1 MKALLHLLY
10 DTEFLVTILVA
21 VAAFA
26 SIVTIL
32 MPYLSQDKLNARLK
46 SVANRREE
54 LRKASRAELTNK
66 DAGPRLRHKT
76 QSFYKD
82 VVERFNVQQM
92 LEAPE
97 TRLKLAQ
104 AGFRG
109 PGPVF
114 AFVFFRMV
122 MPFIV
127 CGLVLLYLF
136 FINDM
141 GQPTGKRFMFAFL
154 GAVIGFFLPN
164 MFIENLAQKR
174 QESVFAAFPDALD
187 LLLICVESGMSIEA
201 AFDKVAKEVGVQ
213 SVALAEEL
221 GLTTA
226 ELSYL
231 PERRMAYENLGDR
244 TGHPGVKAVCTSL
257 IQAERYGT
265 PVGQALRVMA
275 RENRDMRMNL
285 AEKKAA
291 SLPAKLTVPM
301 IAFFLPVLFV
311 VILGPAAIKL
321 MSL

>member
-1 MKALLHLLY
+1 MARLINFLY
-10 DTEFLVTILVA
+10 DPQLLLTLLVA

-26 SIVTIL
+26 SIITVA
-32 MPYLSQDKLNARLK
+32 MPWLQRDKLNDRLK

-54 LRKASRAELTNK
+54 LRLQQRAEMSK
-66 DAGPRLRHKT
+66 KSESPRLRHNT
-76 QSFYKD
+76 ESFYKEF
-82 VVERFNVQQM
+82 VEKLNLREA
-92 LEAPE
+92 LEGPE
-97 TRLKLAQ
+97 TRMKLAQ

-114 AFVFFRMV
+114 TFVFFRV
-122 MPFIV
+122 AMPPVVF
-127 CGLVLLYLF
+127 CLVLAYLF
-136 FINDM
+136 FINDFDYSV
-141 GQPTGKRFMFAFL
+141 TKRFVVAGGGGIF
-154 GAVIGFFLPN
+154 GFFLPGIFLQN
-164 MFIENLAQKR
+164 IAQRR
-174 QESVFAAFPDALD
+174 QETVFASFPDALD

-201 AFDKVAKEVGVQ
+201 GFAKVAKEIGSQ
-213 SVALAEEL
+213 SVPLAEEL

-231 PERRMAYENLGDR
+231 PERRMAYENLGER
-244 TGHPGVKAVCTSL
+244 TGHPGIKAVCTSL

-275 RENRDMRMNL
+275 AENRQMRMNM

-291 SLPAKLTVPM
+291 ALPAKLTVPM

-321 MSL
+321 MWS

>member
-1 MKALLHLLY
+1 MARIINFLY
-10 DTEFLVTILVA
+10 DPQLLLTLLVA

-26 SIVTIL
+26 SIITIA
-32 MPYLSQDKLNARLK
+32 MPWLARDKLNDRLK

-54 LRKASRAELTNK
+54 LRQQQRADLAK
-66 DAGPRLRHKT
+66 RDSGPRLRHKT
-76 QSFYKD
+76 EGFYKEF
-82 VVERFNVQQM
+82 VEKLNLRKM

-97 TRLKLAQ
+97 TRMKLAQ

-114 AFVFFRMV
+114 TFVFFRV
-122 MPFIV
+122 AMPPIV
-127 CGLVLLYLF
+127 FGLVLAYLF
-136 FINDM
+136 FLNDF
-141 GQPTGKRFMFAFL
+141 GYPVGKRFIVAGL
-154 GAVIGFFLPN
+154 GGVFGFFLPN
-164 MFIENLAQKR
+164 IFVQNLAQRR
-174 QESVFAAFPDALD
+174 QETIFASFPDALD

-201 AFDKVAKEVGVQ
+201 AFAKVAKEIGLQ
-213 SVALAEEL
+213 SVPLAEEL

-231 PERRMAYENLGDR
+231 QERRMAYENLGDR
-244 TGHPGVKAVCTSL
+244 TGHPGIKAVCTSL

-275 RENRDMRMNL
+275 HENRQMRMNM

-321 MSL
+321 MWS

>member
-1 MKALLHLLY
+1 MSRFINFLY
-10 DTEFLVTILVA
+10 DPQLLLTLLVA

-26 SIVTIL
+26 AIITIA
-32 MPYLSQDKLNARLK
+32 MPWLARDKLNDRLK

-54 LRKASRAELTNK
+54 LRKQQRVELSKK

-76 QSFYKD
+76 EGFYKD
-82 VVERFNVQQM
+82 FVERLNLRRI

-114 AFVFFRMV
+114 TFVFFRV
-122 MPFIV
+122 AMPPIV
-127 CGLVLLYLF
+127 FGLVLAYLF
-136 FINDM
+136 FLNDF
-141 GQPTGKRFMFAFL
+141 GYPVGKRFFIAGCGGVFGL
-154 GAVIGFFLPN
+154 FLPN
-164 MFIENLAQKR
+164 IFIQNLAQRR
-174 QESVFAAFPDALD
+174 QENIFASFPDALD

-201 AFDKVAKEVGVQ
+201 AFAKVAKEIGAQ
-213 SVALAEEL
+213 SVPLAEEL

-231 PERRMAYENLGDR
+231 QERRMAYENLGDR
-244 TGHPGVKAVCTSL
+244 TGHPGIKAVCTSL

-275 RENRDMRMNL
+275 KENRQMRMNM

-301 IAFFLPVLFV
+301 IGFFLPVLFV

-321 MSL
+321 MWS

>member
-1 MKALLHLLY
+1 MMKLLNFLSDPELLI
-10 DTEFLVTILVA
+10 TLLVA
-21 VAAFA
+21 IAAFA
-26 SIVTIL
+26 SIITVA
-32 MPYLSQDKLNARLK
+32 MPWLSQDKLNARLK

-54 LRKASRAELTNK
+54 LRKASRVELNKK
-66 DAGPRLRHKT
+66 DAGPRLRHRT
-76 QSFYKD
+76 EGFYKD
-82 VVERFNVQQM
+82 FVEKLNLRKM

-97 TRLKLAQ
+97 TRMKLAQ

-114 AFVFFRMV
+114 TFVFFRMATPFV
-122 MPFIV
+122 MF
-127 CGLVLLYLF
+127 GLVLAYLF
-136 FINDM
+136 LVNDF
-141 GQPTGKRFMFAFL
+141 GQPLGKRFLFAGLGAFL
-154 GAVIGFFLPN
+154 GFYLPN
-164 MFIENLAQKR
+164 IFISNIAQRR
-174 QESVFAAFPDALD
+174 QESIFAAFPDALD

-201 AFDKVAKEVGVQ
+201 GFAKVASEVGSQ
-213 SVALAEEL
+213 SVPLAEEL

-231 PERRMAYENLGDR
+231 QERRMAYENLGDR

-275 RENRDMRMNL
+275 RENRLMRMNL

-321 MSL
+321 MAM

>member
-1 MKALLHLLY
+1 MGRLISFFYDPQLLLTL
-10 DTEFLVTILVA
+10 LVA

-26 SIVTIL
+26 SIITIA
-32 MPYLSQDKLNARLK
+32 MPWLARDKLNDRLK

-54 LRKASRAELTNK
+54 LRKQQRQDLSQKKSGA
-66 DAGPRLRHKT
+66 RLRHK
-76 QSFYKD
+76 SDGFYKEF
-82 VVERFNVQQM
+82 VEKLNLREM
-92 LEAPE
+92 LEGPE
-97 TRLKLAQ
+97 TRMRLAQ

-114 AFVFFRMV
+114 TFVFFRVV
-122 MPFIV
+122 MPPVVFA
-127 CGLVLLYLF
+127 LVLAYLF
-136 FINDM
+136 LLNDF
-141 GQPTGKRFMFAFL
+141 GYPVGKRFLMAGG
-154 GAVIGFFLPN
+154 GAVFGFFLPN
-164 MFIENLAQKR
+164 IFIKNFAQRR
-174 QESVFAAFPDALD
+174 QETIFASFPDALD

-201 AFDKVAKEVGVQ
+201 AFAKVTNEIGAQ
-213 SVALAEEL
+213 SVPLAEEL

-231 PERRMAYENLGDR
+231 PERRMAYENLGER
-244 TGHPGVKAVCTSL
+244 TGHPGIKAVCTSL

-275 RENRDMRMNL
+275 QENRQMRMNI

-321 MSL
+321 MWS

>member
-1 MKALLHLLY
+1 MRTLLSFFY
-10 DTEFLVTILVA
+10 DPQFVLTVLVA

-26 SIVTIL
+26 AIITVA
-32 MPYLSQDKLNARLK
+32 MPFLAKDKLNSRLK

-54 LRKASRAELTNK
+54 LRKASRAELTKK
-66 DAGPRLRHKT
+66 DVAPRLRHKT
-76 QSFYKD
+76 ESFYKD
-82 VVERFNVQQM
+82 IVERLNLKEA

-114 AFVFFRMV
+114 TFVFFRV
-122 MPFIV
+122 ALPFV
-127 CGLVLLYLF
+127 VAGFVLLYMF
-136 FINDM
+136 FLNDF
-141 GQPTGKRFMFAFL
+141 GQPAGKRFLFAFCGGVL
-154 GAVIGFFLPN
+154 GFFLPN
-164 MFIENLAQKR
+164 IFISNIAQRR
-174 QESVFAAFPDALD
+174 QESIFAAFPDALD

-201 AFDKVAKEVGVQ
+201 ALDKVAKEVGTQ

-221 GLTTA
+221 GLTKS
-226 ELSYL
+226 ELDYL
-231 PERRMAYENLGDR
+231 PERRMAYENLGER

-265 PVGQALRVMA
+265 PVGTALRVMA

-321 MSL
+321 MAL